1 MSIKD
6 CNTDKKNASFRSLHV
21 SDWILLTV
29 LMLSNASAPMA
40 FSCIAPFYNHVA
52 FDKGMSLNESGI
64 VFGVFNLL
72 SCIASPF
79 IGKFIPI
86 FGTKKLFSFGLLF
99 STIGTFAF
107 AFTIEI
113 NDSDIFFYTSVLLRL
128 LQSLGNAMYFTCTFA
143 IVTKKFPELSSS
155 MLGLTETCA
164 GIGFTLGPLFGGI
177 LYDVG
182 GYKLPF
188 FIIGLLLACNVIVSY
203 FYIIDEDT
211 GECEENTSFGF
222 KELFSIRDIWF
233 MFISVFLV
241 GVLLAVHDPT
251 LPVAVE
257 SFNYTHSQI
266 GLIFL
271 IIGGSYSCFAPL
283 LGTLIDK
290 YMLTNYL
297 LIIGNIGLI
306 ISCIILA
313 PAPFLPFELNIYSI
327 SISLFLQGVSAAAL
341 FVPCF
346 KQCIYIVVKE
356 HNYPDDMNTSGV
368 VSGTFAGSFYLGA
381 FLGPTIGA
389 FLVETFGYSTAI
401 MIFGTFSTIYYI
413 LFIILYLIPRYIKS
427 KQTGQVNISEYEK
440 KNDVSI
446 NINDIKNIK

>member
-1 MSIKD
+1 MVVEVPMNKPM
-6 CNTDKKNASFRSLHV
+6 NPTFESLHL
-21 SDWILLTV
+21 SDWILLAV
-29 LMLSNASAPMA
+29 LMISNAIAPMA

-52 FDKGMSLNESGI
+52 FGKGMTLNESGL

-86 FGTKKLFSFGLLF
+86 FGTKKLFSFGLLL
-99 STIGTFAF
+99 STIGTIVF
-107 AFTIEI
+107 AFTVEIEE
-113 NDSDIFFYTSVLLRL
+113 SRIFFYTSVLLRL

-143 IVTKKFPELSSS
+143 IITKKFPELSSS

-188 FIIGLLLACNVIVSY
+188 WIIGLLLLANAILSY
-203 FYIIDEDT
+203 FYITDENNDDED
-211 GECEENTSFGF
+211 EEETKFGF
-222 KELFSIRDIWF
+222 KELFAIKDIWF
-233 MFISVFLV
+233 MFITVFLV

-257 SFNYTHSQI
+257 NFNYTHSQL

-290 YMLTNYL
+290 YRMTNYL
-297 LIIGNIGLI
+297 LVFGNIGLI
-306 ISCIILA
+306 ISCIVLG
-313 PAPFLPFELNIYSI
+313 PAPFLPFEINIYSI
-327 SISLFLQGVSAAAL
+327 SISLFLQGASAAAL

-346 KQCIYIVVKE
+346 KQCMVIVVKE
-356 HNYPDDMNTSGV
+356 HNHPDDMNTSGV
-368 VSGTFAGSFYLGA
+368 VSGSFAGCFYLGA

-389 FLVETFGYSTAI
+389 FLVNTFGYSTAI
-401 MIFGTFSTIYYI
+401 MIFGVFCGIYY
-413 LFIILYLIPRYIKS
+413 LTFVTFYLIPRHRRS
-427 KQTGQVNISEYEK
+427 KQKGQVYISEYEK
-440 KNDVSI
+440 DYGVSI
-446 NINDIKNIK
+446 TPNANKY

>member
-1 MSIKD
+1 MTNK
-6 CNTDKKNASFRSLHV
+6 NTDANPKHGSFRSLHI
-21 SDWILLTV
+21 SDWILLIV
-29 LMLSNASAPMA
+29 LMISNASAPMA

-52 FDKGMSLNESGI
+52 FDKGMTLNESGI

-113 NDSDIFFYTSVLLRL
+113 NDSDIFFYTSVILRL

-143 IVTKKFPELSSS
+143 IITKKFPDLSSS

-164 GIGFTLGPLFGGI
+164 GIGYTLGPLFGGI
-177 LYDVG
+177 LYDIG

-188 FIIGLLLACNVIVSY
+188 YMIGLLLGANAIVSY
-203 FYIIDEDT
+203 FYITDEESDDS
-211 GECEENTSFGF
+211 EEDASFGF
-222 KELFSIRDIWF
+222 KELFGIKDIWF
-233 MFISVFLV
+233 MLISVFLV

-257 SFNYTHSQI
+257 SFGYTHSQL
-266 GLIFL
+266 GLLFL

-297 LIIGNIGLI
+297 LIFGNIGLI

-313 PAPFLPFELNIYSI
+313 PAPFLPYEINIYSI
-327 SISLFLQGVSAAAL
+327 VFSLFLQGASAAAL

-346 KQCIYIVVKE
+346 KQCMIIVVKE
-356 HNYPDDMNTSGV
+356 HNYSDNMDTSGV

-381 FLGPTIGA
+381 FIGPTIGA
-389 FLVETFGYSTAI
+389 FLVETFRYSNAI
-401 MIFGTFSTIYYI
+401 LIFGVFCAIYYV
-413 LFIILYLIPRYIKS
+413 LFIIFYLIPRHMKG
-427 KQTGQVNISEYEK
+427 KQTGQVHISKNEK
-440 KNDVSI
+440 EFDVKISV
-446 NINDIKNIK
+446 DNIKT